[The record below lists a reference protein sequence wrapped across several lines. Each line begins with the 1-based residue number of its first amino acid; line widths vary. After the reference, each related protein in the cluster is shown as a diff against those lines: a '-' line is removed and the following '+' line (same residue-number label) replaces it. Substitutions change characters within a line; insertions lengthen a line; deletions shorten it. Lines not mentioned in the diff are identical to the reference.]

1 MSGKRPHVVIVGAGF
16 GGIKA
21 AKLLA
26 REDVD
31 VTLIDR
37 NNFQLFQPLLYQVS
51 TSMLS
56 IDEIAYPIRTFF
68 RKNKNVRFMLAHV
81 QGFDAK
87 NKEVITP
94 YGHVK
99 YDYLILAAG
108 STTNYFGM
116 NKLAYSTYGMKT
128 LREAI
133 HIRNHVLHMFERA
146 EREKDPDVRKKMLTF
161 VCVGGGPTGIEEVG
175 SLSELV
181 YIAMKD
187 EYHGL
192 DLNEVSIILIE
203 ATDKVLPMMPPDLRD
218 ETVRILKKKKVDVRL
233 NTQVV
238 DCDEDGLTLK
248 DGTKIATRTVIWA
261 AGVKAVPM
269 IAKFGAEVDRAGRII
284 VGKTLQVPGHPEVF
298 AIGDC
303 AHLEQDGHPL
313 ATIAPVATQ
322 GAVVCVANV
331 KSLIKGQ
338 NKLQEFTYHD
348 VGSMATIG
356 RGQAVMCKGSWKMKG
371 FFAWS
376 AWLTVHLIRLAGAHT
391 NITVALKWAW
401 NWLSGI
407 RLGRIITNI
416 PDNRDSNT

>member
-1 MSGKRPHVVIVGAGF
+1 MSEKRPHIVIIGAGF

-21 AKLLA
+21 AQLLA
-26 REDVD
+26 KENVD
-31 VTLIDR
+31 ITLIDR
-37 NNFQLFQPLLYQVS
+37 NNFHLFQPLLYQLS

-56 IDEIAYPIRTFF
+56 IEEIAYPTRAFF

-81 QGFDAK
+81 QGFDPA

-94 YGHVK
+94 YNRIK
-99 YDYLILAAG
+99 YDYLVIAAG

-116 NKLAYSTYGMKT
+116 NNLAYSTYGMKT

-146 EREKDPDVRKKMLTF
+146 ERETDPEIRKKMLTF
-161 VCVGGGPTGIEEVG
+161 VCVGGGPTGIEEAG

-181 YIAMKD
+181 YTAMKD

-203 ATDKVLPMMPPDLRD
+203 ATDKVLPMMPEELRND
-218 ETVRILKKKKVDVRL
+218 TVSILRSKKVDVRL

-238 DCDEDGLTLK
+238 DCDEDGLTFK
-248 DGTKIATRTVIWA
+248 DGTKIATKTVIWA
-261 AGVKAVPM
+261 AGVKAVPV
-269 IAKFGAEVDRAGRII
+269 IAKFGSEVDRAGRVI
-284 VGKTLQVPGHPEVF
+284 VEKTLQIPEHPEVF

-303 AHLEQDGHPL
+303 AHFDQNGRPL

-322 GAVVCVANV
+322 SAAVCVKNI
-331 KSLIKGQ
+331 KKLIKGQ
-338 NKLQEFTYHD
+338 TDLEEFVYHD

-356 RGQAVMCKGSWKMKG
+356 RGQAVMFKGSLKMKG
-371 FFAWS
+371 FFAWC
-376 AWLTVHLIRLAGAHT
+376 AWMLVHLMRLAGSHT
-391 NITVALKWAW
+391 NMTVAMKWAW
-401 NWLSGI
+401 NLLSGI

-416 PDNRDSNT
+416 PDNRDEQ

>member
-1 MSGKRPHVVIVGAGF
+1 MSEKRPHVVIIGAGF

-26 REDVD
+26 NEAVD

-37 NNFQLFQPLLYQVS
+37 NNYHLFQPLLYQVS

-56 IDEIAYPIRTFF
+56 IDEIAYPTRAFF
-68 RKNKNVRFMLAHV
+68 RKHKNVRFMLAHV
-81 QGFDAK
+81 QGFDPE

-94 YGHVK
+94 YKRVK
-99 YDYLILAAG
+99 YDYLIIAAG

-116 NKLAYSTYGMKT
+116 NNLAYTTYGMKT

-146 EREKDPDVRKKMLTF
+146 ERESDPTIRKRMLTF
-161 VCVGGGPTGIEEVG
+161 VCVGGGPTGIEEAG
-175 SLSELV
+175 SLSELI
-181 YIAMKD
+181 YNAMKD

-192 DLNEVSIILIE
+192 DMNEVSIILIE

-218 ETVRILKKKKVDVRL
+218 ETVKILQSKKVDVRL

-238 DCDEDGLTLK
+238 DCSEDSLTLK
-248 DGTKIATRTVIWA
+248 DGSKIDTNTVIWA
-261 AGVKAVPM
+261 AGVKAVPV
-269 IAKFGAEVDRAGRII
+269 IEKLGSEVDRAGRVI
-284 VGKTLQVPGHPEVF
+284 VNKTLQVPGHPEIF

-303 AHLEQDGHPL
+303 SHLEQNGRPL

-322 GAVVCVANV
+322 GALVCVENI
-331 KSLIKGQ
+331 KKLIKGQ
-338 NKLQEFTYHD
+338 TDLEEFVYHD

-356 RGQAVMCKGSWKMKG
+356 RGQAVMAKGSWKMKG
-371 FFAWS
+371 FFAWC
-376 AWLTVHLIRLAGAHT
+376 AWMLVHLMRLAGTHT

-401 NWLSGI
+401 NLLSGI

-416 PDNRDSNT
+416 PDNRDSK

>member
-1 MSGKRPHVVIVGAGF
+1 MSEKRPHVVIVGAGF

-21 AKLLA
+21 AQLLA
-26 REDVD
+26 QENVD

-37 NNFQLFQPLLYQVS
+37 NNFHLFQPLLYQVS

-56 IDEIAYPIRTFF
+56 IDEIAYPTRAFF
-68 RKNKNVRFMLAHV
+68 RKHKNVRFMLAHV
-81 QGFDAK
+81 QGFDAE

-94 YGHVK
+94 YKRVK

-146 EREKDPDVRKKMLTF
+146 EREADPEIRKRMLTF
-161 VCVGGGPTGIEEVG
+161 VCVGGGPTGIEEAG

-181 YIAMKD
+181 HVAMKD

-203 ATDKVLPMMPPDLRD
+203 ATDKVLPMMPENLRN
-218 ETVRILKKKKVDVRL
+218 ETVRVLRSKNVDVRL

-238 DCDEDGLTLK
+238 DCDENTLTLK
-248 DGTKIATRTVIWA
+248 DGTSISTNTVIWA
-261 AGVKAVPM
+261 AGVKAVPV
-269 IAKFGAEVDRAGRII
+269 IEKFGSEVDRAGRVV
-284 VGKTLQVPGHPEVF
+284 VGKTLQIPNHPEVF

-303 AHLEQDGHPL
+303 SHFEQSGRPL

-322 GAVVCVANV
+322 GSVVCVENI
-331 KSLIKGQ
+331 KKLIKG
-338 NKLQEFTYHD
+338 KTDLKEFVYHD

-356 RGQAVMCKGSWKMKG
+356 RGQAVMFKGSMKMKG
-371 FFAWS
+371 FFAWC
-376 AWLTVHLIRLAGAHT
+376 AWMLIHLMRLAGTHT
-391 NITVALKWAW
+391 NMTVALKWGW
-401 NWLSGI
+401 NLLSGI

-416 PDNRDSNT
+416 PDNRNEQ